1 MQIAALWDPLPDSS
15 PCTPTRW
22 CPVGRGPSGGPGS
35 IPGLFW
41 RTGVPSIRR
50 YSAEPL
56 HSGSV
61 KYRCRL
67 AIALTIALLGPW
79 PWAPEKKKKKLRS
92 ICSVDNRKPKQP
104 RRQRLYSDVSLPSS
118 LWLFKLL
125 LHWLICNCLH
135 GGLVSCVFLR
145 WKLKSVFMNI
155 MSAKRLYF

>member
-79 PWAPEKKKKKLRS
+79 PWAPEKKKKTSEKCGPPGSNLWRRKNKQINKQLRLNVGKNQRKSEQSQPPS
-92 ICSVDNRKPKQP
+92 IIAFAFF
-104 RRQRLYSDVSLPSS
+104 L
-118 LWLFKLL
+118 LFLF
-125 LHWLICNCLH
+125 NF
-135 GGLVSCVFLR
+135 VF
-145 WKLKSVFMNI
+145 
-155 MSAKRLYF
+155 

>member
-67 AIALTIALLGPW
+67 AIAMTIVLLGPW
-79 PWAPEKKKKKLRS
+79 PWAPEKKKTYRPGLYIYIGVKL
-92 ICSVDNRKPKQP
+92 NRQEEMQSEP
-104 RRQRLYSDVSLPSS
+104 
-118 LWLFKLL
+118 
-125 LHWLICNCLH
+125 
-135 GGLVSCVFLR
+135 
-145 WKLKSVFMNI
+145 
-155 MSAKRLYF
+155 A